1 MACPMAFLIQM
12 VAAKGCCCVGYSL
25 KTLSSLRCFVL
36 IMRHCYLHHLRGLI
50 EKYSAQDTNNKSPHA
65 DLT

>member
-25 KTLSSLRCFVL
+25 KTFIAMFHTDNETLLL
-36 IMRHCYLHHLRGLI
+36 
-50 EKYSAQDTNNKSPHA
+50 TSPTS
-65 DLT
+65 DD